1 MVVSNGAYDIMRIK
15 LTIEYDGTNFCG
27 WQFQPGLRTVQ
38 SELEEA
44 IKKLTG
50 EQVRVTASGRTDAGV
65 HALGQVAHF
74 DTEKDLGS
82 KYSGALNYYL
92 PPDIRIIKAEKADES
107 FHARFSAKNKTYKY
121 VIYESE
127 VDSALLRKKATR
139 VSGKLNASAMNKAA
153 QNFMGKN
160 DFAAFM
166 STGSET
172 STTVR
177 TITDISVKR
186 KDGFIIISVSADGF
200 LYNMVRKIAAALIK
214 VGKGTLGGEDIKNL
228 LKAGATFSSVAPAEG
243 LYLFKVE
250 YKNE

>member
-1 MVVSNGAYDIMRIK
+1 MRVK
-15 LTIEYDGTNFCG
+15 LTLEYDGTSFCG

-38 SELEEA
+38 SEIEAA

-50 EQVRVTASGRTDAGV
+50 IETRVTASGRTDAGV

-74 DTEKDLGS
+74 DTQKNLGEK
-82 KYSGALNYYL
+82 YVGALNYYL
-92 PPDIRIIKAEKADES
+92 PPDIRILKAENVSEE

-121 VIYESE
+121 LIYESK
-127 VDSALLRKKATR
+127 VDSAILNGRATR
-139 VSGKLNASAMNKAA
+139 VSYKLNASAMNRAA
-153 QNFMGKN
+153 QSFLGKN

-177 TITDISVKR
+177 TITHIDVRR
-186 KDGFIIISVSADGF
+186 KDGFIILSVSADGF

-214 VGKGTLGGEDIKNL
+214 VGMGKLNSEDIKVL
-228 LKAGATFSSVAPAEG
+228 LKTNAEFSSVAPASG
-243 LYLFKVE
+243 LYLYKVE
-250 YKNE
+250 YDL

>member
-1 MVVSNGAYDIMRIK
+1 M
-15 LTIEYDGTNFCG
+15 IEYDGSNFCG

-44 IKKLTG
+44 IEKATG
-50 EQVRVTASGRTDAGV
+50 EKARVTASGRTDAGV

-74 DTEKDLGS
+74 DVEKDLGS
-82 KYSGALNYYL
+82 KYAGALNYYL

-127 VDSALLRKKATR
+127 VDSALLRKKATK
-139 VSGKLNASAMNKAA
+139 VSGKLNASQMNRVAKA
-153 QNFMGKN
+153 FVGKH

-177 TITDISVKR
+177 TITDIEVKR

-214 VGKGTLGGEDIKNL
+214 VGKGEMGYDDITQL
-228 LKAGATFSSVAPAEG
+228 LDRNATFAPVAPAEG